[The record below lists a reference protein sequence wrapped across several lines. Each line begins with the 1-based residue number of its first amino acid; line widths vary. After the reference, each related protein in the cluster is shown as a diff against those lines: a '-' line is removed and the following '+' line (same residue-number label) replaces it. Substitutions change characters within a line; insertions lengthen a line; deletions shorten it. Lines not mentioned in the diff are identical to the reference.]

1 MVFTEL
7 MFYILG
13 YLYKDTYIFC
23 DFLQFRPKII
33 VTSSG
38 QTFFKKYGNNL
49 AHTYNCRIK
58 K

>member
-33 VTSSG
+33 ITLVWTNIFQEIWQQLSP
-38 QTFFKKYGNNL
+38 Y
-49 AHTYNCRIK
+49 I
-58 K
+58 